1 MNVQL
6 IKEHEDGSASYQFD
20 LTPEESQ
27 ALLTFG
33 ILEAIKAGIREG
45 DRLTVDDETV
55 EWFKEAQEQARKL
68 DGKESNEDIGNT

>member
-20 LTPEESQ
+20 LTPDESQ

-55 EWFKEAQEQARKL
+55 KWFQEAKEQARKL
-68 DGKESNEDIGNT
+68 DGKDTDEDTGHT